1 MHIYIITGGSK
12 GLGAAIVSQL
22 LQQGAAIHCIA
33 RSENERLRQE
43 ALRSEGSLTFHA
55 CDLAQTDGLDSLLE
69 RILSRAGLDEADS
82 VTLINNAGMLEPM
95 TSIGRAAPEDL
106 QRSMQ
111 VNLVAPMLLTNSFIR
126 QTQALPVVKRVV
138 QISSGAGKKPYPG
151 WGAYCTA
158 KAGLDM
164 LTRCIG
170 VEQEGQAYPV
180 EVYSIAPGVV
190 DTDMQRE
197 IRAASETDFPQV
209 SRFIQLKEQGD
220 LQTPEATAQQLL
232 RLLQACAFAQGE
244 IADLRTKKPESS

>member
-22 LQQGAAIHCIA
+22 LQQAAAIHCIA
-33 RSENERLRQE
+33 RSANERLRQE

-55 CDLAQTDGLDSLLE
+55 HDLAQTDGLDSLLA
-69 RILSRAGLDEADS
+69 RILGLAGLDEADS

-95 TSIGRAAPEDL
+95 TSIGRAAPDDL

-126 QTQALPVVKRVV
+126 QTQALPVLKRIVN
-138 QISSGAGKKPYPG
+138 ISSGAGRKPYPG
-151 WGAYCTA
+151 WGAYCTT

-164 LTRCIG
+164 LTRCIAA
-170 VEQEGQAYPV
+170 EQEGQDHPV
-180 EVYSIAPGVV
+180 EIYSIAPGVV
-190 DTDMQRE
+190 DTAMQQE

-209 SRFIQLKEQGD
+209 GRFIRLKEQGD
-220 LQTPEATAQQLL
+220 LQTPEATAEQLI
-232 RLLQACAFAQGE
+232 RLLDAGAFAQGE
-244 IADLRTKKPESS
+244 IADLRAKESP